1 MIRIDVM
8 RRMLAASLGLLAA
21 AAQAAPAP
29 TFCIWDPVGKGGQ
42 IFDTAKSYAVAM
54 QKQGMEINLKVYAD
68 EKVAA
73 EDFRVGQCEGLL
85 ASSMRTK
92 NYNPLTASLDNGGV
106 ATIVRNGKIDM
117 DASYQVITKAIQVLA
132 APGAEKLNVQDRFE
146 VAGIAPMG
154 AIYIFVRDKTIF
166 KRGFAGVR
174 MPAFDHD
181 KVQAYL
187 IAKAG
192 AQPVSVDMRN
202 FVTNFNNGNTDVV
215 FAPAVAYQPLEIFR
229 GVGNSGGVSR
239 FPLTFSSLQLVI
251 DRTKFPEGYG
261 QKSRQYWAEQVGT
274 LVSIVRKTE
283 NGLPANIW
291 VDYDPEDGVKFVNN
305 QRDTR
310 VELANKG
317 FYDKQGLKFMKKV
330 RCSVYGEPPECG
342 NKIEI
347 DW

>member
-1 MIRIDVM
+1 MIKSRT
-8 RRMLAASLGLLAA
+8 LAALALCLASATAWAA
-21 AAQAAPAP
+21 AVPSI
-29 TFCIWDPVGKGGQ
+29 CIWDPLGKGGQ
-42 IFDTAKSYAVAM
+42 IFDTAKSYALAM
-54 QKQGMEINLKVYAD
+54 QKQGIEINVKVYSD

-85 ASSMRTK
+85 ASSMRTRP
-92 NYNPLTASLDNGGV
+92 YNTVTATLDAGGV
-106 ATIVRNGKIDM
+106 ATVVRNGKIDM
-117 DASYQVITKAIQVLA
+117 DASYQVIAKAIQVLA
-132 APGAEKLNVQDRFE
+132 APGADKLNVQDRFE

-154 AIYIFVRDKTIF
+154 AIYIFVHDKAIF

-174 MPAFDHD
+174 MPAFDND

-202 FVTNFNNGNTDVV
+202 FVTTFNNGNTDVV
-215 FAPAVAYQPLEIFR
+215 FAPAVAYQPLEIHK
-229 GVGNSGGVSR
+229 GVGNSGGASR

-251 DRTKFPEGYG
+251 DRNKFPEGFG
-261 QKSRQYWAEQVGT
+261 LKSRQYWAEQTAT
-274 LVSIVRKTE
+274 LVSVVRKTE
-283 NGLPANIW
+283 SSLPANIW
-291 VDYDPEDGVKFVNN
+291 VDYEAEEGVKFVKN

-317 FYDKQGLKFMKKV
+317 FYDKQGLKLMKKV
-330 RCSVYGEPPECG
+330 RCSVYGEPTECG
-342 NKIEI
+342 DKVEI

>member
-1 MIRIDVM
+1 MAM
-8 RRMLAASLGLLAA
+8 
-21 AAQAAPAP
+21 AAQAAPTP
-29 TFCIWDPVGKGGQ
+29 SICIWDPVGKGGQ
-42 IFDTAKSYAVAM
+42 IFDAAKSYALAM
-54 QKQGMEINLKVYAD
+54 QKQGIEFSVKVYSD

-73 EDFRVGQCEGLL
+73 EEFRVGQCEGVM
-85 ASSMRTK
+85 ASSMRTRP
-92 NYNPLTASLDNGGV
+92 YNPVTATMDAGGV

-117 DASYQVITKAIQVLA
+117 DASYQVIAKAIQVLA
-132 APGAEKLNVQDRFE
+132 APGADKLNVQDRFE
-146 VAGIAPMG
+146 VGGIVPMG
-154 AIYIFVRDKTIF
+154 AIYIFVHDKGIF

-174 MPAFDHD
+174 MPAFDND

-202 FVTNFNNGNTDVV
+202 FVTTFNNGNTDVV
-215 FAPAVAYQPLEIFR
+215 FAPAVAYQPLEIYK
-229 GVGNSGGVSR
+229 GVGNSGGASR

-251 DRTKFPEGYG
+251 DRNKFPEGFG
-261 QKSRQYWAEQVGT
+261 LKSRQYWAEQTAAMVAT
-274 LVSIVRKTE
+274 VRKTE
-283 NGLPANIW
+283 NSLPANIW

-330 RCSVYGEPPECG
+330 RCSVYNEPPECS
-342 NKIEI
+342 NKAEI